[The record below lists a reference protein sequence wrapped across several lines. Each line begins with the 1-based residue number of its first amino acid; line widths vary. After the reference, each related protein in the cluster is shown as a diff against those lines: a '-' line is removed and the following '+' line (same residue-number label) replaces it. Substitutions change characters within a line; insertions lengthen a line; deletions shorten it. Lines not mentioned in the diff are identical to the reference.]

1 MRGGGMNMISDR
13 QYLWKR
19 KSNTKISLLSDVDK
33 LFMAS
38 NNREFNRLG
47 LSIMK
52 KAKRY
57 NRINKLLEE
66 E

>member
-1 MRGGGMNMISDR
+1 MNMISDR

>member
-1 MRGGGMNMISDR
+1 MISDR